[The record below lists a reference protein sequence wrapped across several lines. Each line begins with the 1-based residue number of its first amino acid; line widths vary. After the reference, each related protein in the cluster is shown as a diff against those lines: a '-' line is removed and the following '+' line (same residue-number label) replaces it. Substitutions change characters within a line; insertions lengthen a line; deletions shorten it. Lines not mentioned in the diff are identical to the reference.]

1 MPGDSGVAVAAK
13 PAGVITSF
21 FAMVFSYQHE

>member
-1 MPGDSGVAVAAK
+1 MPGDSGVPEAEK

-21 FAMVFSYQHE
+21 FAIVFSCLRA